1 MELREHVSQEL
12 SALVNRLVADADA
25 RTYAQIE
32 DVQRAH
38 QSEVAALQVALEQQ
52 ARELDARTQARV
64 AEIERRHQ
72 TEAAA
77 LQVALDQQAIELD
90 ARTQARVAEVECRHQ
105 TEIAALRLSLD
116 EQSLELEARAA
127 ALDQLSATLA
137 AMRSRL
143 DLQQTEADT
152 QRTELESARR
162 QLSNTNAGTHSDVL
176 DLRIAL
182 ESAQAETQRLTR
194 QFETALEDLRTEHL
208 TTLQDQALARTILP
222 LEELLTVFEA
232 LGTASTPSAV
242 LTAVVS
248 GLARE
253 FSRVALFRLRGSRLE
268 CVSHVGFEFEGDIA
282 KVVIPAGV
290 DSLMARAL
298 NARRTQTFISGTS
311 DEPCTAPF
319 GGTPACA
326 VALPLMAGDAT
337 VAVIYADDSDQLE
350 FGSVPAELLVKF
362 AELVWQHAIL
372 VLQRASG
379 AQKTLAVK
387 PLQRF
392 DRLA

>member
-1 MELREHVSQEL
+1 MSQEL

-25 RTYAQIE
+25 HTDARIE
-32 DVQRAH
+32 DVQRGHQSEIAALQVALDEQARQLDARAHVKLEEIERRH
-38 QSEVAALQVALEQQ
+38 QSEVAALQ
-52 ARELDARTQARV
+52 
-64 AEIERRHQ
+64 
-72 TEAAA
+72 
-77 LQVALDQQAIELD
+77 
-90 ARTQARVAEVECRHQ
+90 
-105 TEIAALRLSLD
+105 LSLD
-116 EQSLELEARAA
+116 EQGLELDARAA
-127 ALDQLSATLA
+127 ALDQLSAKLA
-137 AMRSRL
+137 EMKTRL
-143 DLQQTEADT
+143 DR
-152 QRTELESARR
+152 QRIESDAQRSELEGVQR
-162 QLSNTNAGTHSDVL
+162 QLSKASTGTDRELVGLRKAL
-176 DLRIAL
+176 DK
-182 ESAQAETQRLTR
+182 AQAETARQSQ
-194 QFETALEDLRTEHL
+194 QFETALEDLRAEHL

-232 LGTASTPSAV
+232 LGSASTPSAV

-268 CVSHVGFEFEGDIA
+268 CVSHAGFEFEGDIK
-282 KVVIPAGV
+282 KVAIPAGV
-290 DSLMARAL
+290 DSLMTRAL
-298 NARRTQTFISGTS
+298 AARRTQTFITGSS
-311 DEPCTAPF
+311 DEACTAPF

-326 VALPLMAGDAT
+326 VALPLVSGDST

-387 PLQRF
+387 PAQRF

>member
-1 MELREHVSQEL
+1 MQRE
-12 SALVNRLVADADA
+12 
-25 RTYAQIE
+25 
-32 DVQRAH
+32 H
-38 QSEVAALQVALEQQ
+38 QSEVAALQS
-52 ARELDARTQARV
+52 
-64 AEIERRHQ
+64 
-72 TEAAA
+72 
-77 LQVALDQQAIELD
+77 AI
-90 ARTQARVAEVECRHQ
+90 
-105 TEIAALRLSLD
+105 D
-116 EQSLELEARAA
+116 EHTLELEARAA
-127 ALDQLSATLA
+127 ALDQLSATLGETK
-137 AMRSRL
+137 SRL
-143 DLQQTEADT
+143 DLQRIESEA
-152 QRTELESARR
+152 QRTELEGAKR
-162 QLSNTNAGTHSDVL
+162 QLSTTKAGTHREL
-176 DLRIAL
+176 RDLRTAL
-182 ESAQAETQRLTR
+182 ESSEADVARLTR

-208 TTLQDQALARTILP
+208 ATLQDQALARTILP

-290 DSLMARAL
+290 DSLMTRAL
-298 NARRTQTFISGTS
+298 SSRRTQTFITGTS

-326 VALPLMAGDAT
+326 VALPLVSGDST
-337 VAVIYADDSDQLE
+337 VAVVYADDSDQLE

-379 AQKTLAVK
+379 SQKTLAVK